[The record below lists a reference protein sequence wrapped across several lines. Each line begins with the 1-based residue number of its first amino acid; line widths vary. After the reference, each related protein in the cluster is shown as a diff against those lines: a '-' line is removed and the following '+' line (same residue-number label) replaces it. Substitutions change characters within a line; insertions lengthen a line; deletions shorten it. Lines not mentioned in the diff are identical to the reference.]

1 MQWLFWVLAGRRR
14 FKTASFWAPLLQIL
28 CRFAAACTPLQ
39 GGPLRF
45 AVALLRGDIGE
56 TGQVLSSRGVPM

>member
-45 AVALLRGDIGE
+45 AVALLR
-56 TGQVLSSRGVPM
+56 VW